1 MFKSVSI
8 FVALCASTMFALV
21 LCQPALAASSSN
33 KSPTHYSLSSW
44 VSQVLLHN
52 PQLQAA
58 QAAIDAA
65 EGRIRSADRS
75 LFSPELQL
83 DFERTETNTRSA
95 GISQTLDWSN
105 KREARTAV
113 AEFERKAV
121 VAEYSD
127 VRQRVASELL
137 RAIAQGNTVRSI
149 ATASEKQVAL
159 MDRFVS
165 LAERRR
171 RAGDLD
177 QIDLDLA
184 HLAASAAA
192 FQKSQADTEL
202 IRSDQIVASLTGET
216 GAAYPE
222 FPDPLPAINEQQIE
236 FEKRLSNLPSIKIT
250 QARIEAARAGV
261 KLSIREKKA
270 DPTIGIRVGK
280 EESETLA
287 GLTFS
292 IPLFASNRYKAEEDI
307 ANAGVVQAS
316 NEAANLR
323 HKARAEIQ
331 ASARIYENARST
343 WAAWQTSGARHLTQ
357 RTNILNQLWQTGE
370 LSPADYLVQLQQTL
384 ETEISAIEQRGRMW
398 KAWVGWLAASGQI
411 ENWLAEDKR

>member
-1 MFKSVSI
+1 
-8 FVALCASTMFALV
+8 
-21 LCQPALAASSSN
+21 
-33 KSPTHYSLSSW
+33 LSS
-44 VSQVLLHN
+44 H

-58 QAAIDAA
+58 RAAIDAA

-75 LFSPELQL
+75 LSSPELEL
-83 DFERTETNTRSA
+83 DFERTETNARSA
-95 GISQTLDWSN
+95 GVSQTLDWSN

-113 AEFERKAV
+113 AEFERQAV
-121 VAEYSD
+121 VAEYRG
-127 VRQRVASELL
+127 VWQRVASELL
-137 RAIAQGNTVRSI
+137 RAIAQGNTARSI

-177 QIDLDLA
+177 QTDLDLA

-192 FQKSQADTEL
+192 FQQSQADIEL
-202 IRSDQIVASLTGET
+202 IRSNQIVASLTGEIE
-216 GAAYPE
+216 AAYPQ

-236 FEKRLSNLPSIKIT
+236 LEKRVSNLPSTKIA
-250 QARIEAARAGV
+250 QARIGAARAGV
-261 KLSIREKKA
+261 KLSLREKKA

-280 EESETLA
+280 EDSETLA

-292 IPLFASNRYKAEEDI
+292 IPLFAGNRYKAEKDI
-307 ANAGVVQAS
+307 ASASVVQVS
-316 NEAANLR
+316 NEAIDLR

-331 ASARIYENARST
+331 ASARIYENARRT
-343 WAAWQTSGARHLTQ
+343 WTAWQTSGARHLAQ

-370 LSPADYLVQLQQTL
+370 LNPADYLVQLQQTL

-398 KAWVGWLAASGQI
+398 KAWVAWLTASGQI
-411 ENWLAEDKR
+411 EGWLAGDER